1 MSNHYFKGLIFS
13 VLACAAP
20 VAQAELVSADDAK
33 ALAAEF
39 FGAGINEKLASSLP
53 SKLFPIKI
61 LGFFMQ

>member
-33 ALAAEF
+33 ALAV
-39 FGAGINEKLASSLP
+39 
-53 SKLFPIKI
+53 
-61 LGFFMQ
+61 